1 MKEKTYKHFIT
12 NRSNE
17 SSLAEIITGIM
28 PKTSSLDTLVG
39 YFYFSGIKEIY
50 QNISNKQMRVLVGLE
65 LDKEI
70 QNKVFE
76 LDLRTRKQHS
86 SLQQRRS
93 DFNEA
98 LVALFNTT
106 NYFENEDTKEA
117 FKIYYEKI
125 KDGSL
130 EIRKTS
136 D

>member
-1 MKEKTYKHFIT
+1 MSDTNFKHFIT
-12 NRSNE
+12 NRSSEN
-17 SSLAEIITGIM
+17 SLSKVISGIM

-50 QNISNKQMRVLVGLE
+50 QEISNKQMRVLVGLD

-76 LDLRTRKQHS
+76 LDLRTKKQHS

-117 FKIYYEKI
+117 FKIYYEK
-125 KDGSL
+125 KKHWSA
-130 EIRKTS
+130 
-136 D
+136 

>member
-1 MKEKTYKHFIT
+1 MSDNNFKHFIT
-12 NRSNE
+12 NRSSE
-17 SSLAEIITGIM
+17 SSLSKIISGIM

-50 QNISNKQMRVLVGLE
+50 QEISGKQMRVLVGLE

-76 LDLRTRKQHS
+76 LDLRTKKQHS

-106 NYFENEDTKEA
+106 NYFENAE
-117 FKIYYEKI
+117 Y
-125 KDGSL
+125 
-130 EIRKTS
+130 RKS
-136 D
+136 VV